1 MMAPMQLNDEVDPTN
16 ITGQNLMVTE
26 EMKEASPVPPII
38 VEE

>member
-1 MMAPMQLNDEVDPTN
+1 MAPMQLNDKVELTN

-26 EMKEASPVPPII
+26 EVKEASPVPLVI